1 MHWWQGAFTSVT
13 KSHSDDDSVIIGDG
27 ATRYSVKTGFFSSRR
42 NRLLTRARKL
52 RQAENDVD
60 GWRSANHLQNL
71 PARSASASVSPSPS
85 PLPLPL
91 PELRVLLQRD
101 PKFASSSSCSVPLP
115 SPDAVQV
122 PRGIEE
128 KEREKDRE
136 REMPEAVNGEA
147 VDGGL
152 NGPKSRL
159 VGQDMRTNA
168 AYSENRRPKKSQQK
182 LNAKEKST
190 ETNSINIPI
199 SAPTSPYSSPI
210 LSPPRVDMYTTL
222 PGVFQNWSAPEMP
235 HSDGNIGLCFSYQI
249 PSERTT
255 SSIDSSPLQSPR
267 VSCHMPASSPPGPTS
282 PLNTRL
288 SSESPLPRWESN
300 GQATV
305 HPLPLPPGAA
315 MSSQPAPISP
325 VGSKSDLPGVCTP
338 SQSSPI
344 SSFAAK
350 PEFPG
355 ASIPSQP
362 YPLSPGGS
370 KHVKSQWQK
379 GKLIGRGT
387 FGSVYV
393 ASNRETGAL
402 CAMKEVEILP
412 DDSKSAECMRQLEQ
426 EIKVLSHLKHPNIV
440 QYYGSE
446 IVGDKFYIY
455 LEYVHPG
462 SISKFINDHCG
473 AITESVVRNFTR
485 HILSGLA
492 YLHSKKT
499 IHRDIKGANLL
510 VDAYGVVKLADFGM
524 AKHLNGQTANLS
536 LKGSPYWMAPELL
549 QSAMQTDGNCDI
561 ALAVDIWSL
570 GCTIIEMM
578 NGKPPWSEYEG
589 AAALFKVL
597 KETPPIPETLSAEGK
612 DFLQCCFR
620 RNPADRPTASKLLD
634 HPFMSHSHQSDAPH
648 SFKETRFT
656 DNMQFLSERPRHK
669 LDQLPEPFDTQI
681 KKGKLSN
688 NESSQG
694 SRLQTFH
701 LAASILLLLGQFSR
715 LFLLFLIKIR
725 TLTRSRT
732 SEGSLRPIVLA
743 RHFEKVGFWEIL
755 GGVGITFSSSQLD
768 FKFYDNTCPNLAKIV
783 RSGVLSAIVNETRIA
798 ASLLRLHFHDCFVD
812 GCEGSILLDDSS
824 NFTGEKNAFPNR
836 NSARGFEVID
846 AIKENVEKACPS
858 TVSCADIL
866 TIAARDAVFLTGG
879 PFWPVALGRRDG
891 LTANETAANTDLPS
905 PFEPL
910 ENITAKFVAKG
921 LDLKDM
927 VVLSDVFI
935 YVGGH
940 TIGFAQCFTFKPR
953 LFNFDGAGNPDPIL
967 DQTLLGSLRSVCPNQ
982 DDSDTNLVALDAATS
997 SRFDNSYFRS
1007 LVNNSGILQSD
1018 QDLMGDN
1025 QTAALVLSYSKFPFL
1040 FSKDFGKSMAKMSC
1054 IGVLTGQDGEI
1065 RKNCRVVN

>member
-1 MHWWQGAFTSVT
+1 M
-13 KSHSDDDSVIIGDG
+13 
-27 ATRYSVKTGFFSSRR
+27 
-42 NRLLTRARKL
+42 
-52 RQAENDVD
+52 
-60 GWRSANHLQNL
+60 
-71 PARSASASVSPSPS
+71 
-85 PLPLPL
+85 
-91 PELRVLLQRD
+91 
-101 PKFASSSSCSVPLP
+101 
-115 SPDAVQV
+115 
-122 PRGIEE
+122 
-128 KEREKDRE
+128 
-136 REMPEAVNGEA
+136 
-147 VDGGL
+147 
-152 NGPKSRL
+152 
-159 VGQDMRTNA
+159 
-168 AYSENRRPKKSQQK
+168 
-182 LNAKEKST
+182 
-190 ETNSINIPI
+190 
-199 SAPTSPYSSPI
+199 
-210 LSPPRVDMYTTL
+210 TL

-235 HSDGNIGLCFSYQI
+235 HSDGNVGLCFSYQI

-597 KETPPIPETLSAEGK
+597 KETHPIPETLSAEGK

-620 RNPADRPTASKLLD
+620 RNPADRQQP
-634 HPFMSHSHQSDAPH
+634 
-648 SFKETRFT
+648 

-701 LAASILLLLGQFSR
+701 LAASVLPSPRSILEALPPFPHQDQNINQIKNLGKLNEIIGIEMGEATIVSGGVRTNMNQRASAF
-715 LFLLFLIKIR
+715 LAVPLFFLLFQ
-725 TLTRSRT
+725 
-732 SEGSLRPIVLA
+732 
-743 RHFEKVGFWEIL
+743 
-755 GGVGITFSSSQLD
+755 ITFSSSQLD

-866 TIAARDAVFLTGG
+866 TLAARDAVFLTGG

-927 VVLSDVFI
+927 VVLS
-935 YVGGH
+935 GGH

-967 DQTLLGSLRSVCPNQ
+967 DQSLLGSLRSVCPNQ

>member
-1 MHWWQGAFTSVT
+1 MTSMGGGRP
-13 KSHSDDDSVIIGDG
+13 II
-27 ATRYSVKTGFFSSRR
+27 SRIC
-42 NRLLTRARKL
+42 L
-52 RQAENDVD
+52 R
-60 GWRSANHLQNL
+60 GRRRRRC
-71 PARSASASVSPSPS
+71 PRPR
-85 PLPLPL
+85 PLPLPFALPL
-91 PELRVLLQRD
+91 PE
-101 PKFASSSSCSVPLP
+101 FCCSVILSSPPPAPAAP

-122 PRGIEE
+122 PRGIE
-128 KEREKDRE
+128 EKDRE

-152 NGPKSRL
+152 NGPKCRL

-235 HSDGNIGLCFSYQI
+235 HSDGNVGLCFSYQI

-325 VGSKSDLPGVCTP
+325 VGSKSDLPGVC
-338 SQSSPI
+338 
-344 SSFAAK
+344 
-350 PEFPG
+350 
-355 ASIPSQP
+355 
-362 YPLSPGGS
+362 GS

-688 NESSQG
+688 KPQ
-694 SRLQTFH
+694 
-701 LAASILLLLGQFSR
+701 LATVSGLPLCCFRIVAA
-715 LFLLFLIKIR
+715 
-725 TLTRSRT
+725 
-732 SEGSLRPIVLA
+732 EGSLRPIVLA

-755 GGVGITFSSSQLD
+755 GGVGREAKNEIIGIEMGEATIVSGGVRTVIKQCCKCSTAPEAKCCLNSVFAQLVPLYNITFSSSQLD

-866 TIAARDAVFLTGG
+866 TLAARDAVFLTGG

-927 VVLSDVFI
+927 VVLS
-935 YVGGH
+935 GGH

-967 DQTLLGSLRSVCPNQ
+967 DQSLLGSLRSVCPNQ

-1025 QTAALVLSYSKFPFL
+1025 QTAALVFSYSKFPFL

-1065 RKNCRVVN
+1065 RKNCRVAN

>member
-1 MHWWQGAFTSVT
+1 
-13 KSHSDDDSVIIGDG
+13 
-27 ATRYSVKTGFFSSRR
+27 
-42 NRLLTRARKL
+42 
-52 RQAENDVD
+52 
-60 GWRSANHLQNL
+60 
-71 PARSASASVSPSPS
+71 
-85 PLPLPL
+85 
-91 PELRVLLQRD
+91 
-101 PKFASSSSCSVPLP
+101 
-115 SPDAVQV
+115 
-122 PRGIEE
+122 
-128 KEREKDRE
+128 
-136 REMPEAVNGEA
+136 
-147 VDGGL
+147 
-152 NGPKSRL
+152 
-159 VGQDMRTNA
+159 
-168 AYSENRRPKKSQQK
+168 
-182 LNAKEKST
+182 
-190 ETNSINIPI
+190 
-199 SAPTSPYSSPI
+199 
-210 LSPPRVDMYTTL
+210 
-222 PGVFQNWSAPEMP
+222 
-235 HSDGNIGLCFSYQI
+235 
-249 PSERTT
+249 
-255 SSIDSSPLQSPR
+255 
-267 VSCHMPASSPPGPTS
+267 MPASSPPGPTS

-315 MSSQPAPISP
+315 MSSQPTPASP
-325 VGSKSDLPGVCTP
+325 AGSKSDFPGASTP
-338 SQSSPI
+338 SQSSPL
-344 SSFAAK
+344 SSFSTK

-362 YPLSPGGS
+362 YPLSPVGS
-370 KHVKSQWQK
+370 KRVKSQWQK

-549 QSAMQTDGNCDI
+549 QSAMQTDSNCDI

-634 HPFMSHSHQSDAPH
+634 HPFMSHSHQFDAPQ
-648 SFKETRFT
+648 SFKETKFT
-656 DNMQFLSERPRHK
+656 DNMQFLSERPRYK

-688 NESSQG
+688 KPQPATVSSLPMCCF
-694 SRLQTFH
+694 RFV
-701 LAASILLLLGQFSR
+701 AA
-715 LFLLFLIKIR
+715 
-725 TLTRSRT
+725 
-732 SEGSLRPIVLA
+732 EGSLRPIVLA
-743 RHFEKVGFWEIL
+743 RHIEKVGFWEIL

-768 FKFYDNTCPNLAKIV
+768 YKFYDNTCPNLAKII
-783 RSGVLSAIVNETRIA
+783 RNGVLSAIVNETRIA

-812 GCEGSILLDDSS
+812 GCEGSVLLDDSS

-836 NSARGFEVID
+836 NSARGFEVVD

-866 TIAARDAVFLTGG
+866 TLAARDAVFLTGG

-927 VVLSDVFI
+927 VVLS
-935 YVGGH
+935 GGH

-953 LFNFDGAGNPDPIL
+953 LFNFDGTGNPDPVL
-967 DQTLLGSLRSVCPNQ
+967 DQSLLGSLRSVCPNQ

-997 SRFDNSYFRS
+997 SKFDNSYFRS

-1018 QDLMGDN
+1018 QALMADN

-1054 IGVLTGQDGEI
+1054 IGVLTGQEGEI